1 MKESSGVLSV
11 REPASAADQ
20 PCSFVESYA
29 DILLYGAQLVFVNAG
44 AHIHGSIQ
52 AVSYPQGPGPAS
64 ESVQKLVVDFSVH
77 DHATG
82 CCATLTGRAKP
93 SPDRSI
99 HSQVQLCVV
108 HDNDDVLSTH
118 FQVVM
123 LEAGDALAGHC
134 IPHGGGSGKGDE
146 PYILMPDKG
155 QPYFRACTKHQI
167 HDARRHI
174 ALPHCFDDNAFCI
187 GFDRC
192 FEEQIAHAGIRL

>member
-1 MKESSGVLSV
+1 PTP
-11 REPASAADQ
+11 RPT
-20 PCSFVESYA
+20 
-29 DILLYGAQLVFVNAG
+29 LVPYTTLFR
-44 AHIHGSIQ
+44 SQ

-118 FQVVM
+118 
-123 LEAGDALAGHC
+123 L
-134 IPHGGGSGKGDE
+134 
-146 PYILMPDKG
+146 
-155 QPYFRACTKHQI
+155 
-167 HDARRHI
+167 
-174 ALPHCFDDNAFCI
+174 
-187 GFDRC
+187 DRKST
-192 FEEQIAHAGIRL
+192 RLNSSHVEIS